1 MSVGFRNTVG
11 SQWRL
16 LSGKWHDG
24 IYLLKDYS
32 GSYLENMLEDARMET
47 NYCRDPE
54 KMIMTWTRVN
64 GKNTDWE
71 TF

>member
-1 MSVGFRNTVG
+1 
-11 SQWRL
+11 
-16 LSGKWHDG
+16 
-24 IYLLKDYS
+24 
-32 GSYLENMLEDARMET
+32 MET

>member
-1 MSVGFRNTVG
+1 
-11 SQWRL
+11 
-16 LSGKWHDG
+16 
-24 IYLLKDYS
+24 
-32 GSYLENMLEDARMET
+32 MEI